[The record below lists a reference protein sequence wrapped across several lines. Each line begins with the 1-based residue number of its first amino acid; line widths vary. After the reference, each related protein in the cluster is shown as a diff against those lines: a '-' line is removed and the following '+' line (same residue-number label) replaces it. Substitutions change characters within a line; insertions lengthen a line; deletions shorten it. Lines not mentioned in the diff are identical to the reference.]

1 LSSNVFIFNNLPFTV
16 IVLKVEVGKKIL
28 VITFSPSSANNST
41 EATSITSLKLMVDEF
56 EIYTSYIDTLLNPM

>member
-1 LSSNVFIFNNLPFTV
+1 
-16 IVLKVEVGKKIL
+16 LKVEVGKKIL

-56 EIYTSYIDTLLNPM
+56 GIYTTYIDALLNLM